1 MLQRLSA
8 IRLNAKLLI
17 LTIITGLLPLIAI
30 STYSFNRVESMLI
43 NDIHE
48 RLDVATKAKK
58 THLEQYFSTIEHQ
71 IETMAMNQ
79 MVIDTAKSM
88 SQSFYTVGAEN
99 GLTPEVLEQMKTSVD
114 QYYAD
119 IFNKK
124 MTDAKLTTDVN
135 AKLLVQNL
143 PPDSIVQQYYYIS
156 NNTNPV
162 GEKNKLQS
170 AGDQSS
176 YGQQHANVHP
186 IFNRYLN
193 SFGYY
198 DIFIIHPNN
207 GDILYSVFKEIDF
220 ATSLKTGSFASSN
233 IAEAYATARQLPKG
247 ESYIV
252 DFAPY
257 QPSYGA
263 PASFIASP
271 IYDGALLVG
280 VLCFQMPL
288 DNINNVL
295 SDSEN
300 IGHTGEMILL
310 GEDGLMRSN
319 SRLKMDT
326 HSVQA
331 SFANPTVGHFND
343 PLLMKAFT
351 QGVVDDTHLTL
362 MDYRDQE
369 ILFQSSMIDL
379 HSFKVQLI
387 AKLDRSEAFQPI
399 QELRKQIILA
409 TVLSMLF
416 IIGVSLTLSR
426 TLSAPIVDV
435 ANRLRAL
442 AIDRLDQDVF
452 VDPSTDEVGTLK
464 LAYNDLL
471 ATLRDIVEST
481 KGYSDNLT
489 SMAGNLLTTAQE
501 QQTGTAE
508 QASAAEETKNLLMML
523 LESSKEVAQ
532 VSQVVFDNAEI
543 TQQNASMI
551 ATHIDELSHH
561 VDGIGEILSLIKDIA
576 AKSDLLALNAALE
589 GTKAGE
595 AGRGFSLVAMQMQKL
610 AEQVMTSAK
619 NIDSLTS
626 DITKSTNAS
635 VLATEEATKLATE
648 TTRSAH
654 QITFAV
660 QQQQEGTQEA
670 SIALDEI
677 AQVASE
683 AAVAAHNVVD
693 TSDALLKLSAKLSES
708 TQKFKL

>member
-17 LTIITGLLPLIAI
+17 LTMITGLLPLIAI
-30 STYSFNRVESMLI
+30 STYSFNHMESMLI

-71 IETMAMNQ
+71 VETLAMNQ
-79 MVIDTAKSM
+79 MVIDTAKGM

-114 QYYAD
+114 QYYSD
-119 IFNKK
+119 IFIKK

-135 AKLLVQNL
+135 TKLLVQNL
-143 PPDSIVQQYYYIS
+143 PPDSIVQQYYYMS
-156 NNTNPV
+156 NNPNPV

-170 AGDQSS
+170 TEDQSS
-176 YGQQHANVHP
+176 YGQQHAKVHP

-207 GDILYSVFKEIDF
+207 GDILYSVFKEVDF
-220 ATSLKTGSFASSN
+220 ATSLTTGSFASSN
-233 IAEAYATARQLPKG
+233 IAEAYSKARQLPNG

-271 IYDGALLVG
+271 IYDGELLVG

-288 DNINNVL
+288 DNINEVL

-331 SFANPTVGHFND
+331 SFANPTIGHFND

-369 ILFQSSMIDL
+369 VLFQSSMIDL

-399 QELRKQIILA
+399 QVLRDQIILA

-426 TLSAPIVDV
+426 TLSAPIVEV
-435 ANRLRAL
+435 AHRLREL
-442 AIDRLDQDVF
+442 AIGRLDQDVF
-452 VDPSTDEVGTLK
+452 VDPATDEVGTLK

-481 KGYSDNLT
+481 KGYSDSLT

-619 NIDSLTS
+619 NIDALTS

-693 TSDALLKLSAKLSES
+693 TSDALLKLSAELSDS

>member
-1 MLQRLSA
+1 
-8 IRLNAKLLI
+8 
-17 LTIITGLLPLIAI
+17 
-30 STYSFNRVESMLI
+30 
-43 NDIHE
+43 
-48 RLDVATKAKK
+48 
-58 THLEQYFSTIEHQ
+58 
-71 IETMAMNQ
+71 
-79 MVIDTAKSM
+79 
-88 SQSFYTVGAEN
+88 
-99 GLTPEVLEQMKTSVD
+99 
-114 QYYAD
+114 
-119 IFNKK
+119 
-124 MTDAKLTTDVN
+124 
-135 AKLLVQNL
+135 
-143 PPDSIVQQYYYIS
+143 
-156 NNTNPV
+156 
-162 GEKNKLQS
+162 
-170 AGDQSS
+170 
-176 YGQQHANVHP
+176 
-186 IFNRYLN
+186 
-193 SFGYY
+193 
-198 DIFIIHPNN
+198 
-207 GDILYSVFKEIDF
+207 
-220 ATSLKTGSFASSN
+220 
-233 IAEAYATARQLPKG
+233 
-247 ESYIV
+247 
-252 DFAPY
+252 
-257 QPSYGA
+257 
-263 PASFIASP
+263 
-271 IYDGALLVG
+271 
-280 VLCFQMPL
+280 
-288 DNINNVL
+288 
-295 SDSEN
+295 
-300 IGHTGEMILL
+300 
-310 GEDGLMRSN
+310 
-319 SRLKMDT
+319 
-326 HSVQA
+326 
-331 SFANPTVGHFND
+331 
-343 PLLMKAFT
+343 
-351 QGVVDDTHLTL
+351 VDDTHLTL

-369 ILFQSSMIDL
+369 VLFQSSMIDL

-399 QELRKQIILA
+399 QVLRDQIILA

-426 TLSAPIVDV
+426 TLSAPIVEV
-435 ANRLRAL
+435 AHRLREL
-442 AIDRLDQDVF
+442 AIGRLDQDVF
-452 VDPSTDEVGTLK
+452 VDPATDEVGTLK

-481 KGYSDNLT
+481 KGYSDSLT

-619 NIDSLTS
+619 NIDALTS

-693 TSDALLKLSAKLSES
+693 TSDALLKLSAELSDS

>member
-1 MLQRLSA
+1 
-8 IRLNAKLLI
+8 
-17 LTIITGLLPLIAI
+17 
-30 STYSFNRVESMLI
+30 
-43 NDIHE
+43 
-48 RLDVATKAKK
+48 
-58 THLEQYFSTIEHQ
+58 
-71 IETMAMNQ
+71 
-79 MVIDTAKSM
+79 
-88 SQSFYTVGAEN
+88 
-99 GLTPEVLEQMKTSVD
+99 
-114 QYYAD
+114 
-119 IFNKK
+119 
-124 MTDAKLTTDVN
+124 
-135 AKLLVQNL
+135 
-143 PPDSIVQQYYYIS
+143 
-156 NNTNPV
+156 
-162 GEKNKLQS
+162 
-170 AGDQSS
+170 
-176 YGQQHANVHP
+176 
-186 IFNRYLN
+186 
-193 SFGYY
+193 
-198 DIFIIHPNN
+198 
-207 GDILYSVFKEIDF
+207 
-220 ATSLKTGSFASSN
+220 
-233 IAEAYATARQLPKG
+233 
-247 ESYIV
+247 
-252 DFAPY
+252 
-257 QPSYGA
+257 
-263 PASFIASP
+263 
-271 IYDGALLVG
+271 
-280 VLCFQMPL
+280 MPL
-288 DNINNVL
+288 DNINEVL

-331 SFANPTVGHFND
+331 SFANPTIGHFND

-369 ILFQSSMIDL
+369 VLFQSSMIDL

-399 QELRKQIILA
+399 QVLRDQIILA

-426 TLSAPIVDV
+426 TLSAPIVEV
-435 ANRLRAL
+435 AHRLREL
-442 AIDRLDQDVF
+442 AIGRLDQDVF
-452 VDPSTDEVGTLK
+452 VDPATDEVGTLK

-481 KGYSDNLT
+481 KGYSDSLT

-619 NIDSLTS
+619 NIDALTS

-693 TSDALLKLSAKLSES
+693 TSDALLKLSAELSDS